1 MDVGGGLPYYV
12 VGKNMDKNEVY
23 ISRNINDEHMWRTE
37 IKLTDIHWINQ
48 PLTEGARIQ
57 VRLRHRGALINA
69 IYSADTLHL
78 ESAERAVSPGQ
89 SAVIYRG
96 EECLGGGIMSDI

>member
-1 MDVGGGLPYYV
+1 ME
-12 VGKNMDKNEVY
+12 KHEVY
-23 ISRNINDEHMWRTE
+23 VSRNIYVEHMAPTE

-69 IYSADTLHL
+69 IYSANTLHL
-78 ESAERAVSPGQ
+78 ESAERAVAPGQ
-89 SAVIYRG
+89 SAVVYRG
-96 EECLGGGIMSDI
+96 EECLGGGLVI